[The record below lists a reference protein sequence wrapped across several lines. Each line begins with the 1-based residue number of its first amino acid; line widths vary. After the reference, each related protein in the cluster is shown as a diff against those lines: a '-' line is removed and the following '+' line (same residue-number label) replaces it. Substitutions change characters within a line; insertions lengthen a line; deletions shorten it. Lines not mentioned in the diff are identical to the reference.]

1 MPVEEILHE
10 IERENQKIA
19 ESNAR
24 IRKLSAEMM
33 SNENLGYDWISVKKA
48 AEMLGVSMCVIYNKI
63 NTGKL
68 NVKHI
73 ESKKFVLLSEIKAI
87 DDKYNG

>member
-33 SNENLGYDWISVKKA
+33 SNENLGYD
-48 AEMLGVSMCVIYNKI
+48 
-63 NTGKL
+63 
-68 NVKHI
+68 
-73 ESKKFVLLSEIKAI
+73 
-87 DDKYNG
+87 